1 MECPGRA
8 CRTRR
13 ARQGNRGGGQLP
25 DRRACANPSPRLTRV
40 GVSALND
47 MSFSRRQAIGA
58 LSAGV
63 ASVALTGSRAF
74 AQAPAGEAQATAL
87 LDSIGEN
94 LLALSP
100 ESATSLGIDT
110 SARAHLRAK

>member
-1 MECPGRA
+1 M
-8 CRTRR
+8 
-13 ARQGNRGGGQLP
+13 
-25 DRRACANPSPRLTRV
+25 
-40 GVSALND
+40 ND
-47 MSFSRRQAIGA
+47 LSFSRRQTLGL

-63 ASVALTGSRAF
+63 ASIAISPQRAF
-74 AQAPAGEAQATAL
+74 AQAPAGEAHVTQL

-110 SARAHLRAK
+110 GARAALRSRLADRSQA

>member
-1 MECPGRA
+1 MNE
-8 CRTRR
+8 
-13 ARQGNRGGGQLP
+13 L
-25 DRRACANPSPRLTRV
+25 
-40 GVSALND
+40 
-47 MSFSRRQAIGA
+47 SFSRRQAIGA

-63 ASVALTGSRAF
+63 AAAALPGAERAF
-74 AQAPAGEAQATAL
+74 AQNKVPYTEADVVAL

-110 SARAHLRAK
+110 GERASYRARLSDRSQAGQDKIGPARQG

>member
-1 MECPGRA
+1 M
-8 CRTRR
+8 
-13 ARQGNRGGGQLP
+13 
-25 DRRACANPSPRLTRV
+25 
-40 GVSALND
+40 ND
-47 MSFSRRQAIGA
+47 LSFSRRQAIGA

-63 ASVALTGSRAF
+63 AVVALPGSARALT
-74 AQAPAGEAQATAL
+74 QAGAPSSEADVVAL

-110 SARAHLRAK
+110 GTKASYRARLTDRSRAGTG